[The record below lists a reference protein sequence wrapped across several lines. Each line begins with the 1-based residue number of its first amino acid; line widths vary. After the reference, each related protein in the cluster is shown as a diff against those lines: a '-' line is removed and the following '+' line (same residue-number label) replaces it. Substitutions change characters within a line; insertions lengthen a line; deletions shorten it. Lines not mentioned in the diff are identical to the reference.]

1 MKLSRRKLA
10 ELQNKGVIKQELDG
24 SITQVK
30 DIPGTAP
37 VSLSD
42 NKKRSWKVHDF
53 ERDWD
58 GFITAVAI
66 TETTEL

>member
-10 ELQNKGVIKQELDG
+10 ELKNKGVLKQELDG

-37 VSLSD
+37 VPLSD

-58 GFITAVAI
+58 GFITSVVI
-66 TETTEL
+66 TEHTDL